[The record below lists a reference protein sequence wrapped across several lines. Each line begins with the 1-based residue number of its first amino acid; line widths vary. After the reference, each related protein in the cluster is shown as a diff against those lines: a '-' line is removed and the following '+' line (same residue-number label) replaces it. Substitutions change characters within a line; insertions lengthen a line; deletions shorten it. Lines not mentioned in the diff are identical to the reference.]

1 MKIYQQ
7 KVLVIIG
14 SLDVG
19 GTEKHLTR
27 VLPRLNT
34 DSRQIRVVCFRKG
47 GALAEVLR
55 SKGVEVKCPGFS
67 KQSYER
73 LKFSRVTTLILAIG
87 FLAREFLS
95 YKPDV
100 AHYFLPEAY
109 ILGGL
114 LSTVFG
120 TPYRVMSRRS
130 RNFYQQRS
138 PITRIERLLHGRM
151 DRILTNSTANLAD
164 LKSEGVSEDR
174 LILCYNGIDSTEYDV
189 VASQRKMPSWLPIE
203 NGDIVVTC
211 VANLIPYKGHAD
223 IISAL
228 KILKD
233 KRMIKGGR
241 RVKILFV
248 GRDSGI
254 QQELESEAIRA
265 GVRDQLVFL
274 GSRADVGEILAVS
287 DIGILASHEEG
298 MSNAL
303 LEYMCFSLPIVAT
316 DVGGNRETLG
326 DAGRLVPAASP
337 DLMASALAELSNDTS
352 LARSSGERARHR
364 VEDQFPLCQTIKIY
378 SELYDSFR
386 RQPI

>member
-73 LKFSRVTTLILAIG
+73 LKFSRVTTVILAIG

-189 VASQRKMPSWLPIE
+189 VASQHKMPSWLPIE
-203 NGDIVVTC
+203 NGDIIVTC